1 MTTAPL
7 KRWQFWRAS
16 RPKQQ
21 LGVFIG
27 AQAAWVTSAA
37 APDNIRFY
45 AHQRDWHN
53 LWDKIAADFDASQ
66 VQIVLGA
73 GQYQLLA
80 ADKPAVPDDEIP
92 QALLWSVKD
101 MVATPASN
109 IHLDYFEFP
118 SKASN
123 KLQVVVTD
131 KQQMMQLAQ
140 AVEGHDFAL
149 QGISIEELMLANLF
163 GNEPQARLVLS
174 HLPGEEVLL
183 TVVRDGE
190 LWMQRRLRGFSGL
203 DHFTADDLQQRIA
216 DALSLEIQR
225 SMDFFESQLRQA
237 PVSSLELLCGGENQ
251 LLATLVAANFN
262 QPVNVVA
269 AHDIGGKLAQLSCQE
284 LAREAE

>member
-1 MTTAPL
+1 MTTAAL
-7 KRWQFWRAS
+7 KKWQFWRER

-27 AQAAWVTSAA
+27 AQSSWVVSSAA
-37 APDNIRFY
+37 PEQIRFY

-53 LWDKIAADFDASQ
+53 LWDKIAADFAESQ

-73 GQYQLLA
+73 GQYQLLS

-92 QALLWSVKD
+92 QALLWTVKD
-101 MVATPASN
+101 MVATPATN

-123 KLQVVVTD
+123 KLQVVVTE
-131 KQQMMQLAQ
+131 KLQMMQLAQ
-140 AVEGHDFAL
+140 AVEEHDFAL

-225 SMDFFESQLRQA
+225 SMDFFESQLRQP
-237 PVSSLELLCGGENQ
+237 PVSSLELLCGGENR
-251 LLATLVAANFN
+251 LLAQLVAANFN
-262 QPVNVVA
+262 QPVNVVE
-269 AHDIGGKLAQLSCQE
+269 AHDIGGKLAQLSCRE